1 MLTDLTT
8 SKFFKTE
15 QIETAASV
23 TKTAVSVTDAVFFV
37 TQTAVS
43 VTQTAVDRM
52 RVRYDEQRAGCQ
64 RAQKIRPGPDCFGT
78 KKPRP
83 VWTGLSFFK
92 GRVGWRG
99 RQGETEARAV
109 RRSRRFPTRFTA
121 AGSSQSARRTRRF
134 GGRVPLRFRR
144 ACKCRDLALRPELLT
159 DYHLEVTL

>member
-23 TKTAVSVTDAVFFV
+23 TNTAVSVTDAVFFV

-64 RAQKIRPGPDCFGT
+64 RATRSGLGRTALGRKS
-78 KKPRP
+78 P
-83 VWTGLSFFK
+83 VPCGQGFPSS
-92 GRVGWRG
+92 RVGLVG
-99 RQGETEARAV
+99 GEGKGKRRRARYE
-109 RRSRRFPTRFTA
+109 
-121 AGSSQSARRTRRF
+121 GHGDSQPDSPPPVHHRVHGEHGI

-144 ACKCRDLALRPELLT
+144 ACKCRELALRPELLT